1 MMGLFRKGIQKDQ
14 LKEGDYLFDVPT
26 KRVKKTEEIKPVVK

>member
-1 MMGLFRKGIQKDQ
+1 